1 MKLIER
7 TTWRG
12 ETPWTISVLLL
23 SLPSFISMILHEM
36 MLHEMY
42 VPGTLPWFLD
52 LLVVWTGVL
61 TVMFGPLLTLAAFVV
76 SVIATFQ
83 THIPRKAK
91 VAMWAFVSLSFLACL
106 YLSRVPL

>member
-1 MKLIER
+1 MQTIER
-7 TTWRG
+7 TTRSRA
-12 ETPWTISVLLL
+12 TPWVVTVLLL

-36 MLHEMY
+36 MLHELY

-76 SVIATFQ
+76 GVIATFQ
-83 THIPRKAK
+83 RHIPRKAK
-91 VAMWAFVSLSFLACL
+91 GAMWAFVSLSFLACL